1 MTSTV
6 PHPQPPATPAS
17 LAEMTTLRVGGPV
30 AELVEATS
38 EAELVAAVREADDDG
53 VPLLVLG
60 GGSNVLASDAP
71 FAGRVVRDARR
82 GIRRTDAAACFG
94 VTVDIPAGQPWD
106 EVVTTAV
113 AEGWVGIEALAGIP
127 GSTGATPVQNVGAYG
142 QEIAETLASVRVYDR
157 LSRRLR
163 VLAVADLALGYR
175 TSILKRSLTD
185 PEAGGGRTWGPTGR
199 YVVLEVTLQL
209 PQGSRSA
216 PVRYAELAR
225 TLGVDAGAR
234 VPAAELRAAVLEL
247 RRGKGMVLDAADH
260 DTWSAGSFFTN
271 PVLDQEVADRTL
283 PPDAPRYPVLDHAL
297 PTQPGG
303 AAPVVPGLVKTSA
316 AWLISRAGFDKGFGL
331 PGPAALSTK
340 HTLALTNRG
349 GASAA
354 DLLTLA
360 RTIRDGVADRF
371 GVTLVPE
378 PVLLDLAL

>member
-1 MTSTV
+1 
-6 PHPQPPATPAS
+6 
-17 LAEMTTLRVGGPV
+17 MTTLRVGGPV
-30 AELVEATS
+30 GELVDATS

-71 FAGRVVRDARR
+71 FPGRVVRDARR
-82 GIRRTDAAACFG
+82 GIRRADAAACFG
-94 VTVDIPAGQPWD
+94 VSIDIPAGQPWD

-113 AEGWVGIEALAGIP
+113 EEGWVGIEALAGIP

-142 QEIAETLASVRVYDR
+142 QEVAETLASVRVYDR
-157 LSRRLR
+157 LSRRVR
-163 VLAVADLALGYR
+163 VLAVGELGLGYR
-175 TSILKRSLTD
+175 TSVLKRSLSD
-185 PEAGGGRTWGPTGR
+185 AEAGGGRTWGPTGR

-209 PQGSRSA
+209 PEGSRSA

-271 PVLDQEVADRTL
+271 PVLDQEAADRTL
-283 PPDAPRYPVLDHAL
+283 PPDAPRYPVLDHSL

-303 AAPVVPGLVKTSA
+303 AVPVVPGLVKTSA
-316 AWLISRAGFDKGFGL
+316 AWLISRSGFDKGFGL

-349 GASAA
+349 SASAA
-354 DLLTLA
+354 DLLALA
-360 RTIRDGVADRF
+360 RSIRDGVHDRF
-371 GVTLVPE
+371 AVTLVPE
-378 PVLLDLAL
+378 PVLVDLTL